1 MGNGSLARPK
11 ARAERDMRFVLHPA
25 ADAAYVHYEGS
36 DANPFEPGAAGV
48 SRVNAWWLAE
58 AALLAYWA
66 PDVAIVRFRSAGMDA
81 DFIEQ
86 RGVQCYVSVATAFV
100 IVSFR
105 GTEVDDL
112 QDVLDDARFAL
123 VRWNEAGA
131 KVHHGFREAFERIEP
146 HLADALASIGSERTL
161 WFSGHS
167 MGGALAVLAADRFG
181 RANGILSIGSP
192 RVGNAAFATAFNAR
206 FAAVTARYV
215 SNRDLV
221 TRVPPRRPFG
231 YEHVG
236 ELRQIDANGEVSG
249 VAPPALALAE
259 RLKDLTR
266 TQDALLDHMPRG
278 YSVDIWNDYAR
289 SGG

>member
-11 ARAERDMRFVLHPA
+11 PRAERDMRFVLHPA

>member
-1 MGNGSLARPK
+1 RPK
-11 ARAERDMRFVLHPA
+11 PRAERDMRFVLHPA
-25 ADAAYVHYEGS
+25 ADDAYVHYEAS
-36 DANPFEPGAAGV
+36 EANPFEPAAARV

-58 AALLAYWA
+58 AALLSYWP
-66 PDVAIVRFRSAGMDA
+66 PDIAIARFRAAGMESL
-81 DFIEQ
+81 FIEQ
-86 RGVQCYVSVATAFV
+86 RGVQCYISVASAFV

-112 QDVLDDARFAL
+112 QDVFDDARFAL
-123 VRWNEAGA
+123 VRWNDAGA

-146 HLADALASIGSERTL
+146 RLADALASIGSERTL

-167 MGGALAVLAADRFG
+167 LGGALAALAGDRFG
-181 RANGILSIGSP
+181 RTSGILTIGSP
-192 RVGNAAFATAFNAR
+192 RVGNTAFATAFDDR
-206 FAAVTARYV
+206 FGAVTVRYV

-236 ELRQIDANGEVSG
+236 ELRHIDANGSIG
-249 VAPPALALAE
+249 GALPAPLALAD
-259 RLKDLTR
+259 RIRDLTR

-278 YSVDIWNDYAR
+278 YSIDIWNDYAGN
-289 SGG
+289 GG

>member
-11 ARAERDMRFVLHPA
+11 PRAERDMRFVLHPA
-25 ADAAYVHYEGS
+25 DDAAYVHYEGS
-36 DANPFEPGAAGV
+36 ADNPFEPGAAGV

-58 AALLAYWA
+58 AALLSYWP
-66 PDVAIVRFRSAGMDA
+66 PDIAITRFRTAGMETA
-81 DFIEQ
+81 FIEQ
-86 RGVQCYVSVATAFV
+86 RGVQCYASVAAAFA

-105 GTEVDDL
+105 GTEVNDF
-112 QDVLDDARFAL
+112 QDVFDDARFAL

-146 HLADALASIGSERTL
+146 QLDHALASIGPQRTV
-161 WFSGHS
+161 WFTGHS

-181 RANGILSIGSP
+181 RAGGILSIGSP
-192 RVGNAAFATAFNAR
+192 RVGNAAFATR
-206 FAAVTARYV
+206 FASRFGAVTARYV

-221 TRVPPRRPFG
+221 ARVPPRRPFG

-236 ELRQIDANGEVSG
+236 ELRQIGPNGDVSG
-249 VAPPALALAE
+249 AVPPALALGE
-259 RLKDLTR
+259 RIKDLAR

-278 YSVDIWNDYAR
+278 YSVDIWNDYA
-289 SGG
+289 GNAG

>member
-1 MGNGSLARPK
+1 MGNGSPARLKP
-11 ARAERDMRFVLHPA
+11 RAERDMRFVLHPA
-25 ADAAYVHYEGS
+25 ADAAYVHFE
-36 DANPFEPGAAGV
+36 DCDQHPFEAAAAGV

-58 AALLAYWA
+58 AALLAYWPPA
-66 PDVAIVRFRSAGMDA
+66 VATARFRSAGMET

-86 RGVQCYVSVATAFV
+86 SGVQCFVSVAPAFV

-105 GTEVDDL
+105 GTEVDDF

-123 VRWNEAGA
+123 VRWNENGA
-131 KVHHGFREAFERIEP
+131 KVHHGFREAFERVETR
-146 HLADALASIGSERTL
+146 LADTLASIGAERTI

-167 MGGALAVLAADRFG
+167 LGGALAVLAADRFG
-181 RANGILSIGSP
+181 HANGILSIGSP
-192 RVGNAAFATAFNAR
+192 RVGNAAFATTFATR
-206 FAAVTARYV
+206 FGTVTARYV

-221 TRVPPRRPFG
+221 TRVPPRRLFG

-236 ELRQIDANGEVSG
+236 ELRQIDPNGDVSG
-249 VAPPALALAE
+249 TAPPALALPE
-259 RLKDLTR
+259 RIRDLAR

-289 SGG
+289 SSG

>member
-11 ARAERDMRFVLHPA
+11 PRAERDMRFVLHPA

-86 RGVQCYVSVATAFV
+86 RGVQCYVSVATAFA

>member
-1 MGNGSLARPK
+1 MGNGSSARPK
-11 ARAERDMRFVLHPA
+11 PRAERDMRFVLHPA
-25 ADAAYVHYEGS
+25 ADAAYVHFDGS
-36 DANPFEPGAAGV
+36 DAHPFEPAATGV

-58 AALLAYWA
+58 AALLSYW
-66 PDVAIVRFRSAGMDA
+66 PLAIANARFRSAGLETG
-81 DFIEQ
+81 FIEQ
-86 RGVQCYVSVATAFV
+86 GGVQCYVSVGSAFV

-112 QDVLDDARFAL
+112 QDVFDDARFAL
-123 VRWNEAGA
+123 VRWNETGA
-131 KVHHGFREAFERIEP
+131 KVHHGFRAAFERVEAR
-146 HLADALASIGSERTL
+146 LAGALASIGPERTV

-167 MGGALAVLAADRFG
+167 LGGALAVLAADRFD

-192 RVGNAAFATAFNAR
+192 RVGNAAFATTFTER
-206 FAAVTARYV
+206 FGNVTARYV

-236 ELRQIDANGEVSG
+236 ELRQIDPNGDVRG
-249 VAPPALALAE
+249 AAPPALALTD
-259 RLKDLTR
+259 RIRDLGR

-289 SGG
+289 SSG

>member
-11 ARAERDMRFVLHPA
+11 PRAERDMRFVLHPA
-25 ADAAYVHYEGS
+25 DDAAYVHYEGS
-36 DANPFEPGAAGV
+36 AENPFEPGGAGV
-48 SRVNAWWLAE
+48 ARVNAWWLAE
-58 AALLAYWA
+58 AALLSYWP
-66 PDVAIVRFRSAGMDA
+66 PDIAIARFRSAGMETA
-81 DFIEQ
+81 FIEQ
-86 RGVQCYVSVATAFV
+86 RGVQCYVSIAATFV

-105 GTEVDDL
+105 GTEVN
-112 QDVLDDARFAL
+112 DVFDDARFAL

-146 HLADALASIGSERTL
+146 RLGDALASIGPERTL

-167 MGGALAVLAADRFG
+167 LGGALAVLAADRFG

-192 RVGNAAFATAFNAR
+192 RVGNAAFASQFASR
-206 FAAVTARYV
+206 FRAVTARYV

-221 TRVPPRRPFG
+221 ARVPPRRPFG

-236 ELRQIDANGEVSG
+236 ELRQIDANGGVSG
-249 VAPPALALAE
+249 TIPPALALAD
-259 RLKDLTR
+259 RLSDLAR

-278 YSVDIWNDYAR
+278 YSVDLWNDYA
-289 SGG
+289 GKAG

>member
-1 MGNGSLARPK
+1 MGNGSFARPK
-11 ARAERDMRFVLHPA
+11 PRAERDRRFVLHPA
-25 ADAAYVHYEGS
+25 ADAAYVHYEAS
-36 DANPFEPGAAGV
+36 DANPFDPAATGV
-48 SRVNAWWLAE
+48 SRLNAWWLAE
-58 AALLAYWA
+58 AALLSYWPPGIA
-66 PDVAIVRFRSAGMDA
+66 TARFRSAGMETA
-81 DFIEQ
+81 FIEQ
-86 RGVQCYVSVATAFV
+86 RGVQCFVSVASAFA

-123 VRWNEAGA
+123 VRWNDAGA
-131 KVHHGFREAFERIEP
+131 KVHHGFREAFERIEAE
-146 HLADALASIGSERTL
+146 LADALASIGPERTI

-167 MGGALAVLAADRFG
+167 LGGALAVLAADRLG

-192 RVGNAAFATAFNAR
+192 RVGNAAFATSFAAR
-206 FAAVTARYV
+206 FGNVTSRYV

-236 ELRQIDANGEVSG
+236 ELRQIDPNGDVSG
-249 VAPPALALAE
+249 TAPPALALTE
-259 RLKDLTR
+259 RIKDLGG

>member
-1 MGNGSLARPK
+1 MGNGSPARPK
-11 ARAERDMRFVLHPA
+11 PRAERDMRFVLHPA

-36 DANPFEPGAAGV
+36 HANPFEPAAAGV
-48 SRVNAWWLAE
+48 SRANAWWLAE
-58 AALLAYWA
+58 AALLSYW
-66 PDVAIVRFRSAGMDA
+66 PPGIAIARFRSAGMETA
-81 DFIEQ
+81 FIEQ
-86 RGVQCYVSVATAFV
+86 RGVQCYVSVASAFV

-105 GTEVDDL
+105 GTEVDEF

-123 VRWNEAGA
+123 VRWNESGA

-146 HLADALASIGSERTL
+146 HLADALALIGSERTL

-167 MGGALAVLAADRFG
+167 LGGALAVLAADRFG
-181 RANGILSIGSP
+181 RAHGVLSIGSP
-192 RVGNAAFATAFNAR
+192 RVGNGAFATAFDAR

-236 ELRQIDANGEVSG
+236 ELRQIDASGDVSG
-249 VAPPALALAE
+249 AAPPALALAD
-259 RLKDLTR
+259 RIKDLAR